1 MLRVFNHY
9 IPSSIIWLILVELGV
24 LYASVH
30 LGIDV
35 RFSEPF
41 GDPSDKILL
50 EPIMPK
56 ALSFTLAMWFSM
68 TAMGL
73 HTRNVV
79 DDFAGMM
86 IRIFLSFGLGFIGNT
101 ILFYLAPELFLG
113 RGVFIITIFI
123 AFFGILITRTFFQKI
138 NNNELFRLR
147 VLVVGAG
154 KKAKIIEKLEKQ
166 AQKRGQQII
175 GYVCVDSTVA
185 YIDAN
190 KILKVKTSLLDL
202 VREHDIDELVVAMTD
217 RRQGFPAAQLMD
229 CKMHGVIVRDLL
241 NFVERVKGNIELEVL
256 HPSNMIFSSG
266 FIKAN
271 RNKRIF
277 DVIVSLFILV
287 LTSPVF
293 ILTAVLIWLSSFG
306 TRPIFYKQ
314 IRTGL
319 GGKDFFVRKFRSMKV
334 NAEKDGGAQF
344 AKKNDARVTFIGR
357 IIRKTRIDE
366 LPQLLNVLKGEMSFV
381 GPRPERPEFVEGFIK
396 EIPHY
401 DLRHV
406 VKPGISG
413 WAQICYPYG
422 ENIEDTKNKLEYD
435 LYYIKNYSLFLD
447 LTILFQTV
455 QVVVFGQG
463 AR

>member
-9 IPSSIIWLILVELGV
+9 IPSSILWLILIEFAVLFASVYLGV
-24 LYASVH
+24 E
-30 LGIDV
+30 V

-41 GDPSDKILL
+41 GEPVDKMLI

-56 ALSFTLAMWFSM
+56 ALSFMFAMWFSM

-73 HTRNVV
+73 HTRNIVN
-79 DDFAGMM
+79 DFAGMM
-86 IRIFLSFGLGFIGNT
+86 IRIFLSFGIGFVGNT
-101 ILFYLAPELFLG
+101 LLFYMAPELFLG
-113 RGVFIITIFI
+113 RGVFIITMFI

-138 NNNELFRLR
+138 NNNELFRR
-147 VLVVGAG
+147 RILVVGAG
-154 KKAKIIEKLEKQ
+154 KKAKIIEKLEEQ
-166 AQKRGQQII
+166 ARIRGQEIV

-190 KILKVKTSLLDL
+190 KILKVKTTLLDL
-202 VREHDIDELVVAMTD
+202 VREYDIDELVVAMTD
-217 RRQGFPAAQLMD
+217 RRQGFPAEQLMS
-229 CKMHGVIVRDLL
+229 CKMRGVFVRELL
-241 NFVERVKGNIELEVL
+241 DFVERIKGNIELQVL

-277 DVIVSLFILV
+277 DVVVSLSILV
-287 LTSPVF
+287 LTGPLF
-293 ILTAVLIWLSSFG
+293 ILTAALIWLSSFG

-314 IRTGL
+314 LRIGL
-319 GGKDFFVRKFRSMKV
+319 GGEEFFVRKFRSMIV

-381 GPRPERPEFVEGFIK
+381 GPRPERPEFVKEFIK

-401 DLRHV
+401 ELRHV

-422 ENIEDTKNKLEYD
+422 ENIEDTKHKLEYD